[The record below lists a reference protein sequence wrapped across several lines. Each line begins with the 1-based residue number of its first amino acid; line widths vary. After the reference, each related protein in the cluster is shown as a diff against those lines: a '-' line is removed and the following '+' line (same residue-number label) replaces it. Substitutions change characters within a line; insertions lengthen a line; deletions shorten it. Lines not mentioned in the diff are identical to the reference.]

1 MIKLSTFDEVADY
14 LGKILRGEVPKE
26 QIEEGVEFGEE
37 IKRLRIHLEGKN
49 FHASVT
55 GNLSR
60 GLWELQQEFYRAAA
74 RTTHGVANIK
84 KLSKAELD
92 AYNLVFEVEE
102 GSSDLIAGLLNF
114 LNGLTEGIQ
123 GMSDTHQL
131 IFLLGFV
138 LIVAGGLGLTMVKM
152 KDIEAN
158 KDLGL
163 EQEKTKQLDVV
174 RAAAQQVPAL
184 GRWSEAAESGS
195 RSVAKGGSDANHIL
209 IGTES
214 VDRDEIAEINKRAP
228 RTVAGVEI
236 IEDEFRIITVKES
249 SDQIR
254 NLLLSKEGLELTA
267 ILDES
272 RFDEQQLDR
281 LFLAFRHRM
290 PISLEVNAKATADGY
305 KGAYITA
312 IPDIAEQ

>member
-1 MIKLSTFDEVADY
+1 
-14 LGKILRGEVPKE
+14 
-26 QIEEGVEFGEE
+26 
-37 IKRLRIHLEGKN
+37 
-49 FHASVT
+49 
-55 GNLSR
+55 
-60 GLWELQQEFYRAAA
+60 
-74 RTTHGVANIK
+74 
-84 KLSKAELD
+84 
-92 AYNLVFEVEE
+92 
-102 GSSDLIAGLLNF
+102 
-114 LNGLTEGIQ
+114 GIQ

-184 GRWSEAAESGS
+184 SRWSEAAESGS

-228 RTVAGVEI
+228 KTVAGVEI

-290 PISLEVNAKATADGY
+290 PIALEVNAKATADGY

-312 IPDIAEQ
+312 IPDPAEQ